1 VTVAKG
7 IISNMFK
14 PPFDSSV
21 AKTTEIEISAGK
33 RPNVGPG
40 SYDVEVLTW

>member
-14 PPFDSSV
+14 PPFDSSM
-21 AKTTEIEISAGK
+21 AKITEIEIDASRK
-33 RPNVGPG
+33 PKVGPG
-40 SYDVEVLTW
+40 SYDVEILTR

>member
-14 PPFDSSV
+14 PPFDSSA
-21 AKTTEIEISAGK
+21 AKTTEMEVGR

-40 SYDVEVLTW
+40 SYDVEVLTQ